1 LIGSLIVI
9 GENKWLHLVSYIAII
24 TTNNMSYEE
33 QYKAIENALEYMISE
48 GMVKKVGKNKFRLKT
63 EAELEQEMLDLLE
76 D

>member
-1 LIGSLIVI
+1 
-9 GENKWLHLVSYIAII
+9 
-24 TTNNMSYEE
+24 MSYEE